1 MNERL
6 GGLIDPFDAT
16 RIKSCAYE
24 LSMGNEAY
32 ITDSRKLRS
41 RMRLRL
47 RSGQHVIIPPG
58 QLAQLLVKET
68 VTIPQDSLGFLSMK
82 SSFKMRGLVN
92 VSGFHVDPGYRGKL
106 VFSVFNAGSKE
117 IMIKRN
123 EPTFLLWLASLDRY
137 TTNAYSGA
145 RQGISE
151 ITSDQYMNLKGPT
164 YNPTSLAQ
172 RVSRLE
178 HQHKT
183 RLYVSVS
190 IAATIV
196 GGIVLS
202 ALGMAFDIIPYEVV
216 RTSTP

>member
-82 SSFKMRGLVN
+82 SSFKIRGLVN
-92 VSGFHVDPGYRGKL
+92 VSGFHVDPGCPR
-106 VFSVFNAGSKE
+106 A
-117 IMIKRN
+117 
-123 EPTFLLWLASLDRY
+123 
-137 TTNAYSGA
+137 
-145 RQGISE
+145 
-151 ITSDQYMNLKGPT
+151 
-164 YNPTSLAQ
+164 PTSTWAQ
-172 RVSRLE
+172 CASPSS
-178 HQHKT
+178 KT
-183 RLYVSVS
+183 
-190 IAATIV
+190 
-196 GGIVLS
+196 
-202 ALGMAFDIIPYEVV
+202 
-216 RTSTP
+216 TSTPCPASSTTGTQPTASMLPSVATTSRACPGTPLTHTLELVKAYLKSQAINT

>member
-1 MNERL
+1 
-6 GGLIDPFDAT
+6 
-16 RIKSCAYE
+16 
-24 LSMGNEAY
+24 
-32 ITDSRKLRS
+32 
-41 RMRLRL
+41 
-47 RSGQHVIIPPG
+47 
-58 QLAQLLVKET
+58 
-68 VTIPQDSLGFLSMK
+68 
-82 SSFKMRGLVN
+82 
-92 VSGFHVDPGYRGKL
+92 
-106 VFSVFNAGSKE
+106 
-117 IMIKRN
+117 
-123 EPTFLLWLASLDRY
+123 
-137 TTNAYSGA
+137 
-145 RQGISE
+145 
-151 ITSDQYMNLKGPT
+151 MNLKGPT